1 MECFTRN
8 MAKVLRDGLA
18 LIGVLA
24 LGYWLGSEGRVKA
37 ASSSNGEVVFQLSG
51 VSDASSLLVYRPETK
66 SVYVYRGATT
76 GNSTVNCSYKFVMST
91 PGGAIQRVNCP
102 VGSAY

>member
-8 MAKVLRDGLA
+8 LARVLRDGFA
-18 LIGVLA
+18 LVGAMAIGC
-24 LGYWLGSEGRVKA
+24 WLGGGGHVKA
-37 ASSSNGEVVFQLSG
+37 ASSSNGDFVFQLSG
-51 VSDASSLLVYRPETK
+51 VSETSSLLVYQPETK

-76 GNSTVNCSYKFVMST
+76 GSSTVNCSYKFVMST

-102 VGSAY
+102 VGSAF